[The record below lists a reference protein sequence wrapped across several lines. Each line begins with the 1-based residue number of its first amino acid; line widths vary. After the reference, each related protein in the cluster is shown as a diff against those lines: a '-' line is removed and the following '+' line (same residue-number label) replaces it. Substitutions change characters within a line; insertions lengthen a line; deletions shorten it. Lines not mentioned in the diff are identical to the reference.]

1 MTKYIYCKVCDKEID
16 YAVRKPMET
25 FQKVIWVIVIIA
37 TVGIASI
44 VYAIYIMNKKK
55 VHCPTCR
62 AKVEFSRKPH
72 KKLEEETEK
81 TEKTEPLTTK
91 ERVLKKA
98 GKKIE
103 AKKRVEEE
111 EEEEAPSEITD
122 EKKEE
127 HTFCPYCGEDI
138 KPDAV
143 KCPYCFS
150 SLKTPY

>member
-25 FQKVIWVIVIIA
+25 FQKVVWVIVIIA
-37 TVGIASI
+37 TVGIAGI
-44 VYAIYIMNKKK
+44 VYAFYTMNKKK

-62 AKVEFSRKPH
+62 AKVEFSRKPLKKLD
-72 KKLEEETEK
+72 KKLEEETEQA
-81 TEKTEPLTTK
+81 EPLTPK

-98 GKKIE
+98 GKQVE
-103 AKKRVEEE
+103 AKKRAKEEE
-111 EEEEAPSEITD
+111 EETPPEITD
-122 EKKEE
+122 KKEE
-127 HTFCPYCGEDI
+127 QTFCPYCGEDI
-138 KPDAV
+138 KKDAV

>member
-16 YAVRKPMET
+16 HAVRKPMET
-25 FQKVIWVIVIIA
+25 FQKIVWVMVIIA
-37 TVGIASI
+37 TVGIAAI
-44 VYAIYIMNKKK
+44 VFAFYQMNKKK

-72 KKLEEETEK
+72 KKLEEETEQ
-81 TEKTEPLTTK
+81 TEPLTTK

-103 AKKRVEEE
+103 AKKRAKE
-111 EEEEAPSEITD
+111 EEEEAPPEITD
-122 EKKEE
+122 ERKEE
-127 HTFCPYCGEDI
+127 ETFCPYCGEDI

-143 KCPYCFS
+143 KCPYCHS

>member
-16 YAVRKPMET
+16 HAVRKPLET
-25 FQKVIWVIVIIA
+25 FQKIVWVIVIIA
-37 TVGIASI
+37 TVGIAAI
-44 VYAIYIMNKKK
+44 VFAFYNMNRKK

-62 AKVEFSRKPH
+62 AKVEFSSKPH
-72 KKLEEETEK
+72 KKSEEE
-81 TEKTEPLTTK
+81 TEPLTTK
-91 ERVLKKA
+91 EMVLKKA

-103 AKKRVEEE
+103 AKKRIE
-111 EEEEAPSEITD
+111 EEEEAPSEIID
-122 EKKEE
+122 EKKVDQ
-127 HTFCPYCGEDI
+127 TFCPYCGEDI

>member
-37 TVGIASI
+37 TVGLAGI
-44 VYAIYIMNKKK
+44 VFAFYYMNKKK

-72 KKLEEETEK
+72 KKLEEETE
-81 TEKTEPLTTK
+81 EKEPLTTK

-98 GKKIE
+98 GKKME
-103 AKKRVEEE
+103 AKKRTEEE
-111 EEEEAPSEITD
+111 EEEEEGAPPETTD
-122 EKKEE
+122 KKKDDQ
-127 HTFCPYCGEDI
+127 TFCPYCGEDI

>member
-16 YAVRKPMET
+16 HAVRKPMET
-25 FQKVIWVIVIIA
+25 FQKVVWVIVIIA
-37 TVGIASI
+37 TVGIAGI
-44 VYAIYIMNKKK
+44 VFAFYYMNKKK

-72 KKLEEETEK
+72 KTREEEK
-81 TEKTEPLTTK
+81 EPLTTK

-103 AKKRVEEE
+103 AKKRSEE
-111 EEEEAPSEITD
+111 EEEEAPSEIPD
-122 EKKEE
+122 KKKAEQI
-127 HTFCPYCGEDI
+127 FCPYCGEDI

-143 KCPYCFS
+143 KCPYCHS
-150 SLKTPY
+150 

>member
-16 YAVRKPMET
+16 YAVRKPLET
-25 FQKVIWVIVIIA
+25 FQKIIWVIVIIA
-37 TVGIASI
+37 TVGIAGI
-44 VYAIYIMNKKK
+44 VYAFYRMNKKK
-55 VHCPTCR
+55 VYCPTCR

-72 KKLEEETEK
+72 KKLDKKIKGETEQ
-81 TEKTEPLTTK
+81 TEPLTTK
-91 ERVLKKA
+91 ERVLQKA

-103 AKKRVEEE
+103 EKKRAEEE
-111 EEEEAPSEITD
+111 EEEEAPSELTD
-122 EKKEE
+122 KKEE
-127 HTFCPYCGEDI
+127 QTFCPYCGEDI